1 MFTHPNILNDIEDLT
16 DELARSLKEEG
27 IESIINAFNLGHET
41 FISFASL
48 EDHVLSVLSKNYS
61 SSLPET
67 AVNFLNRGIAN
78 IHGAVA
84 TLKYTK
90 DAQSVAFPSQ
100 QAVEMFLKAYIA
112 QSKPELNE
120 AGFKKYGHVLKSIL
134 QKIIEDEQT
143 AEFQDIKSSVQ
154 KVDMNINHRYKPIA
168 YPDQKAIETI
178 DSMLKSCHFISEK
191 ILSKVTVNI

>member
-1 MFTHPNILNDIEDLT
+1 
-16 DELARSLKEEG
+16 
-27 IESIINAFNLGHET
+27 
-41 FISFASL
+41 
-48 EDHVLSVLSKNYS
+48 
-61 SSLPET
+61 
-67 AVNFLNRGIAN
+67 
-78 IHGAVA
+78 
-84 TLKYTK
+84 
-90 DAQSVAFPSQ
+90 
-100 QAVEMFLKAYIA
+100 MFLKAYIA

-191 ILSKVTVNI
+191 ILSKVRGWRQRSPKSMVQIRLLPGFSKIPSGLNLLSGFRLWLLWS